1 MNTATLGWARFR
13 NVITPTVLGTN
24 HTVLSGLQGFDQTS
38 GQFPGF
44 PSIGIGN
51 YQGIY
56 GYDWFP
62 LVNPTTNW
70 QINDDFSFIRGG
82 HQFRV
87 GTDLRRFIWYSQSA
101 TLSRGS
107 LYYSGD
113 YTGNGWADFLLGIP
127 VYAFR
132 QYPQS
137 QYNQLSY
144 NLGWYFQ
151 DDWRVTPNLT
161 LNLGLRYEYDTW
173 PVESR
178 NQVTSFD
185 PGSGKFAVGQ
195 EKGKDPDLTAQPLAP
210 LAWQLFGS
218 MMTRAEDVGLP
229 NRSLRFPDKN
239 NWGPRVGLAYRPVFL
254 KETVFRAGYGVFYN
268 LSNGNNNSDFTATSI
283 PWIISQSS
291 NNSLPTPTLDNQNL
305 FVAIDTPGAA
315 TPNIQPIHFDPHA
328 RVPYVQEWNV
338 AIQKQLNPK
347 TSIEVAYVG
356 NKGTKLETRVPF
368 NRAAMGPGDLG
379 PRRPFP
385 DLSEGYAER
394 NMAGSIYHAMQ
405 IKFERTFSSGL
416 GMLASYT
423 RSKSIDD
430 ASGDF
435 GSGVQD
441 INNLRLERGLSDFDY
456 PQRFTVGYVW
466 ALPIGKGRRLLS
478 SAQGAAQVLLG
489 GWETSGIV
497 VMQSGSPFTVYSG
510 YDRANTGSWPQ
521 RPNRV
526 SNGKIDNPTL
536 DRWFDTNAFVLNDQ
550 YTWGNSSRNILRGDG
565 MEGWDA
571 SVMKN
576 FKIREAMN
584 LQFRFELFNAF
595 NHPDFGTPESTLS
608 SDNFGKVFGTS
619 NSPRIGQVAL
629 KLVF

>member
-1 MNTATLGWARFR
+1 MRSGNFSGMDPITDPLTGNPFPNNVIPADRINQTATYFIPFFPEPNSGTQYIYSPPSSVRADQASGRIDYYINNSNRFFGSYTFHQREIFDPDILPNDGGTLRRGRAQRLVMNWNHTFSPRTMNTATLGWARFR

-38 GQFPGF
+38 AQFPGF
-44 PSIGIGN
+44 PTIGIGG

-62 LVNPTTNW
+62 LINPTTNW

-87 GTDLRRFIWYSQSA
+87 GTDLRRFIWYSQSPA
-101 TLSRGS
+101 FSRGD

-127 VYAFR
+127 VNAFR
-132 QYPQS
+132 QYPQG

-144 NLGWYFQ
+144 NLAWYFQ

-185 PGSGKFAVGQ
+185 PGSGKFAVGH
-195 EKGKDPDLTAQPLAP
+195 EKGQDPDLSAQPLAP
-210 LAWQLFGS
+210 LAWQLFGN

-239 NWGPRVGLAYRPVFL
+239 NWGPRVGIAYRPVFL

-268 LSNGNNNSDFTATSI
+268 LGNGNNNSDFTATSI

-291 NNSLPTPTLDNQNL
+291 NNTLPTPTLDNQNL

-338 AIQKQLNPK
+338 AIQKQLNPN

-368 NRAAMGPGDLG
+368 NRAGNGPW
-379 PRRPFP
+379 RPGTAP
-385 DLSEGYAER
+385 
-394 NMAGSIYHAMQ
+394 
-405 IKFERTFSSGL
+405 
-416 GMLASYT
+416 
-423 RSKSIDD
+423 
-430 ASGDF
+430 
-435 GSGVQD
+435 
-441 INNLRLERGLSDFDY
+441 
-456 PQRFTVGYVW
+456 TVPG
-466 ALPIGKGRRLLS
+466 
-478 SAQGAAQVLLG
+478 
-489 GWETSGIV
+489 
-497 VMQSGSPFTVYSG
+497 
-510 YDRANTGSWPQ
+510 
-521 RPNRV
+521 
-526 SNGKIDNPTL
+526 
-536 DRWFDTNAFVLNDQ
+536 FV
-550 YTWGNSSRNILRGDG
+550 
-565 MEGWDA
+565 
-571 SVMKN
+571 
-576 FKIREAMN
+576 
-584 LQFRFELFNAF
+584 
-595 NHPDFGTPESTLS
+595 
-608 SDNFGKVFGTS
+608 
-619 NSPRIGQVAL
+619 
-629 KLVF
+629 